1 MRRALVAFTGTVD
14 GAEVRFLPGDEITEA
29 QALEMGLDGK
39 PDLAARIIKG
49 KAVSNAA
56 A

>member
-14 GAEVRFLPGDEITEA
+14 GAEVRFLPGDEISEA
-29 QALEMGLDGK
+29 AALEMGLDGK
-39 PDLAARIIKG
+39 SDLVARIIKG
-49 KAVSNAA
+49 KAVNDAA